1 MRILKLLLAALLL
14 LCLFSMPYGYYNIVR
29 IVSMIGFSIIAYRY
43 YSEKEIELFIVFCGL
58 VLLFQPFVKVP
69 LGRTIWN
76 ITDMIVAGILLYLSF
91 FYHTKSK

>member
-1 MRILKLLLAALLL
+1 MRLLKIILAVLLL
-14 LCLFSMPYGYYNIVR
+14 LCLLSMPYGYYNIVR
-29 IVSMIGFSIIAYRY
+29 IVSMIGFAIIAYRY

-76 ITDMIVAGILLYLSF
+76 VTDMIVAGILLYLSF
-91 FYHTKSK
+91 FFDTKSK